1 MSLFIAGELHQMASK
16 GLFPLKRFYD
26 SNVSF
31 ATLSSDTLE
40 VPVLHTAVL
49 SSQRTA
55 AQPAPTASK
64 SKPEKENPSLLVSI

>member
-1 MSLFIAGELHQMASK
+1 MASK

-31 ATLSSDTLE
+31 ATLSSDTLA

-64 SKPEKENPSLLVSI
+64 SKPEKENPSLLVSV